1 MLQAMENHITHPAAL
16 QEDSNCLTIT
26 LHLYIDELIR

>member
-1 MLQAMENHITHPAAL
+1 MLQAMENHITHPAL